1 MVFKTIESDITRSGQ
16 SLSIFGKEIKNIYRD
31 FSSAVD
37 GIKNKTGN
45 ISQFSIG
52 RIFGNKLS
60 QQDIQA
66 IKNYNEEIK
75 KYNQMTD
82 DAVSPQTAF
91 YKCLGNSSSA
101 AQQLAREANGAAV
114 SEELLTQNTQT
125 LTFAQKASAAA
136 SQVMGEALN
145 MALNLGVGLL
155 VSLIVSEITK
165 LVNKQKELS
174 EQAKESADK
183 VNEQAK
189 SLEVSL

>member
-91 YKCLGNSSSA
+91 YKYLGNSSSA
-101 AQQLAREANGAAV
+101 AQQLAREANGALFQKNC
-114 SEELLTQNTQT
+114 LLKIPKLLLLLKRHRRQ
-125 LTFAQKASAAA
+125 
-136 SQVMGEALN
+136 QV
-145 MALNLGVGLL
+145 
-155 VSLIVSEITK
+155 
-165 LVNKQKELS
+165 
-174 EQAKESADK
+174 
-183 VNEQAK
+183 K
-189 SLEVSL
+189 SWV